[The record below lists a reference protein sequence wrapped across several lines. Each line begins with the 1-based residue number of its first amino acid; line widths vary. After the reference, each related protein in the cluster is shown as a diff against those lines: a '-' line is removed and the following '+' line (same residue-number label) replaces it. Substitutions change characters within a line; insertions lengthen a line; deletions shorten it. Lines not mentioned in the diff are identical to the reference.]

1 MIIAYCYYD
10 PLLESPPD
18 VSIWGVEI
26 DRLYLDRGDR
36 TQLGQLLQDCRTH
49 PPRSLLVRRLAE
61 LGRNAIEVSSCV
73 QKLENLGIEMIVLE
87 DPNYR
92 ENFAHLLQES
102 EKNRHSERLK
112 AGHARNRLKAVPPP
126 GKAPYGYRRGKDR
139 YLLDR
144 STAPVVKEF
153 FDRFLLSGSLRGSV
167 KYLEKRYGKKISVS
181 TARNWLTS
189 PVYRGDLL
197 YLDTE
202 IIPDTHAPILSRE
215 EAAGIDR
222 LLRNHRLFP
231 PRSASAPRSLAG
243 LVFCGECGSSMT
255 ITQVT
260 GRGNRTEYLYLR
272 PRQCSRNRKCSAIDY
287 ERILECTV
295 ERICQDL
302 PATISR
308 LSLPDLDGVKG
319 AIEGNIQQKQEIL
332 AKLPDLQAEGILDEE
347 TARLRA
353 YKVNN
358 EIAELRTKLDRL
370 PPGNLG
376 VIAREVAFPQFWQ
389 DLSESERRFYFRE
402 FIRRIE
408 LERSPG
414 EWDLRLVFVF

>member
-1 MIIAYCYYD
+1 MIIAYCYCD

-18 VSIWGVEI
+18 LSIWGVEI

-36 TQLGQLLQDCRTH
+36 TQLEQLLQDCRTH

-61 LGRNAIEVSSCV
+61 FGNNAIEVSSCV
-73 QKLENLGIEMIVLE
+73 QQLENLGIEIILLE

-92 ENFAHLLQES
+92 ENFARILQES
-102 EKNRHSERLK
+102 EKNRQSKRLK

-260 GRGNRTEYLYLR
+260 GRVNRTKYLYLR

-319 AIEGNIQQKQEIL
+319 AIEGNIQQKQGIL

-408 LERSPG
+408 IDRTGG
-414 EWDLRLVFVF
+414 EWELRLVFVF